1 MEIRKFVL
9 KASNGND
16 KNRNNIHWEVFWKTL
31 RSKSVLK
38 IVAKTHESLLP
49 KYSWFSFSEN

>member
-49 KYSWFSFSEN
+49 KFTARVQLI